1 MNKNPDSLPK
11 DTRNQLLNDLRER
24 ILKGGIQKADQE
36 WGGADV
42 AIVQAL
48 PERTGEEFYP
58 DPRFIIT
65 KFSLEL
71 SWLFEEIVKIF
82 TGKLDYMS
90 RYEFYGL
97 LAEAA
102 EKYKIKL
109 NDKDCMGMLIAVLD
123 EVDSIPESFYIQ

>member
-1 MNKNPDSLPK
+1 MNKNPDSFPK
-11 DTRNQLLNDLRER
+11 DIRNQLLNDLRER

-48 PERTGEEFYP
+48 PERTGEEFYT